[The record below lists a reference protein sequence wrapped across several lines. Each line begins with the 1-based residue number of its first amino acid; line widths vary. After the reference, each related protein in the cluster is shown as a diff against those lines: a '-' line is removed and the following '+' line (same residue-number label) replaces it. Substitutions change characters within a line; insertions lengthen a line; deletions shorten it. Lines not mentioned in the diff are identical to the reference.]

1 MTNTDTERVYI
12 EDIITEILKR
22 LKSAIFAYL
31 DRFETEEDREFDA
44 FIDRLVAVRE
54 GKAPSFDGGWI
65 LCGVHQP
72 PHSGT
77 YLTTTAK
84 GAVRVNHYYDYHG
97 TWGYNNDA
105 VAWRPMPEAWRQTE

>member
-54 GKAPSFDGGWI
+54 GKAPAYDGGWI
-65 LCGVHQP
+65 PCSYRQP
-72 PHSGT
+72 PKDGT
-77 YLTTTAK
+77 YLTTTQK
-84 GAVRVNHYYDYHG
+84 GAVIVNHFYPLG
-97 TWGYNNDA
+97 WGRVDV
-105 VAWRPMPEAWRQTE
+105 VAWRPMPEAWKGAKQ

>member
-12 EDIITEILKR
+12 EDIISEILKR

-54 GKAPSFDGGWI
+54 GKAPAYDGGWI
-65 LCGVHQP
+65 PCSYRQP
-72 PHSGT
+72 PKSGS
-77 YLTTTAK
+77 YLTTTRA
-84 GAVRVNHYYDYHG
+84 GAVRVNHFYG
-97 TWGYNNDA
+97 QGWGYKGDA
-105 VAWRPMPEAWRQTE
+105 VAWRPMPEAYKGAK